1 MSEKM
6 NRLRGEGIAQPEITN
21 PRELRLLAGLLQR
34 AMSRETLD
42 RAVGCSNGP
51 DIVMRLR
58 NRDNFDLPCSRVS
71 GRDRDGNSVKFGV
84 YSATPADK
92 HRIRELLRGGI

>member
-1 MSEKM
+1 MTSIL
-6 NRLRGEGIAQPEITN
+6 NRLPGEGDAQPQISN

-34 AMSRETLD
+34 SMSRETLD

-58 NRDNFDLPCSRVS
+58 NRESFELPCSRVS
-71 GRDRDGNSVKFGV
+71 GRDRDGNVVKFGV
-84 YSATPADK
+84 YCASAEDK
-92 HRIRELLRGGI
+92 RRIRELLRGGI